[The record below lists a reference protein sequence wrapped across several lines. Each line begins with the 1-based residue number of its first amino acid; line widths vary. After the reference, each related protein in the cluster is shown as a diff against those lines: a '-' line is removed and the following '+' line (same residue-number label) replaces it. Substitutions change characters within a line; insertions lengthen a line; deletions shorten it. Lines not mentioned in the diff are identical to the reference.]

1 MCIRFGLCCVCLRIE
16 DCGDSHWQLDFAG
29 SFVYQCLQWMQWIG
43 CKSKCVMC
51 LLRKSGHFR
60 GENGVS
66 SFKGLKYII
75 SKRKISHFQQNS
87 EILQKVLRRNH
98 PLWAR
103 LALALFPVHV
113 VRPPAGFVTPHFCL
127 VTREDT
133 WASNLSATTLPCPTS
148 ALPGGF
154 YAWECCL
161 VAWSWLDWST
171 KREKQQVKGITL
183 KAAGSWRY
191 S

>member
-1 MCIRFGLCCVCLRIE
+1 MCISFCLCCLCLRIE
-16 DCGDSHWQLDFAG
+16 ETQMRLSDSHWQLDFAG

-75 SKRKISHFQQNS
+75 SKRKNQPFSEKNS
-87 EILQKVLRRNH
+87 KIVQKVLIGNH

-154 YAWECCL
+154 SAWECCL

-171 KREKQQVKGITL
+171 KRE
-183 KAAGSWRY
+183 
-191 S
+191 

>member
-1 MCIRFGLCCVCLRIE
+1 MCISFCLCCVCIRIE
-16 DCGDSHWQLDFAG
+16 ETQMRLGDSHWQLDFAG

-51 LLRKSGHFR
+51 CSGNQVILEGKMVFQ
-60 GENGVS
+60 VS
-66 SFKGLKYII
+66 RALSI
-75 SKRKISHFQQNS
+75 SYQNAKISHFQQNS
-87 EILQKVLRRNH
+87 KIVQKVLIGNH

-154 YAWECCL
+154 SAWDA
-161 VAWSWLDWST
+161 V
-171 KREKQQVKGITL
+171 
-183 KAAGSWRY
+183 
-191 S
+191 